1 MFENG
6 RRRLTSWK
14 EIAAYVGRDVR
25 TVLRWEKDRGLPVHR
40 PPGATGRVVFAYTD
54 ELDAWLHSGVEEEAP
69 IDAPTSVETVPP
81 PIPVAPSPADRVRS
95 SRWPAAAAMILVGI
109 AAFGTWQVLARN
121 STPPPLTIEMTDSAI
136 LAVGP
141 DRAVRWRHHLPAG
154 EVVIRVENHLR
165 TFGERLHDGDIAV
178 ATAYSTR
185 GGDGQAR
192 GGELFRF
199 SPDGRVKGTFTFD
212 DRILFGAGPYSAP
225 WGITDYRVDPSG
237 SRIAVAAHHF
247 EWWPSVVTVLDD
259 TWKRGGTFVNA
270 GWVERLHWLSDDR
283 LLIAGFSNDLDGGMI
298 ALLDVNALNGQSPA
312 TQGSRFAC
320 VSCGPS
326 APIRYI
332 VLPRSEVN
340 LVTASPFNRV
350 VLSLKP
356 DAIVARTIE
365 KPANANAPD
374 ALYEFTPAL
383 DFVRASYS
391 DRYWEVH
398 AELEAA
404 GKIDHSRERCPDRDG
419 PREIRVW
426 EPETGWTPVATAP
439 SRAPSSQARSRR

>member
-40 PPGATGRVVFAYTD
+40 VPGATGRVVFAYTD
-54 ELDAWLHSGVEEEAP
+54 ELDAWLHGDGEEAVAT
-69 IDAPTSVETVPP
+69 IPP
-81 PIPVAPSPADRVRS
+81 QVPVADSQVEPVRS
-95 SRWPAAAAMILVGI
+95 RRWPIAAALIVIGVAV
-109 AAFGTWQVLARN
+109 GTWQVLARHRPAA
-121 STPPPLTIEMTDSAI
+121 PPTIDITDGAI
-136 LAVGP
+136 LAMGP
-141 DRAVRWRHHLPAG
+141 DREVRWRHQLPPG
-154 EVVIRVENHLR
+154 EVVVRVEYHPR
-165 TFGERLHDGDIAV
+165 TFGEHLAGGDIAV
-178 ATAYSTR
+178 ATAYTTR
-185 GGDGQAR
+185 GGDGTAR

-199 SPDGRVKGTFTFD
+199 SPDGRVKNTFTFD
-212 DRILFGAGPYSAP
+212 DRILFGAGPYAAP
-225 WGITDYRVDPSG
+225 WGMTDYRVDPTG
-237 SRIAVAAHHF
+237 DRIAVAAHHF
-247 EWWPSVVTVLDD
+247 EWWPSVVTVLDGN
-259 TWKRGGTFVNA
+259 WKRLGTFVNA
-270 GWVERLHWLSDDR
+270 GWVERLHWISPDR
-283 LLIAGFSNDLDGGMI
+283 LLIAGFSNSLDGGMI

-312 TQGSRFAC
+312 TNKPEFICA
-320 VSCGPS
+320 SCGDS

-350 VLSLKP
+350 VLSLKS

-374 ALYEFTPAL
+374 ALYEFTPSL

-404 GKIDHSRERCPDRDG
+404 GKINHSRERCPDRDG

-426 EPETGWTPVATAP
+426 EPETGWTPVATGS
-439 SRAPSSQARSRR
+439 SRAPSSPAQTRR